1 MLTLHISFFLSFKN
15 KRLSQ
20 CSFPFGCLSVFEL
33 DVVQNQFGCSL
44 EGFGLKYLLPSPRF
58 FVTNYICSSFA
69 TKTFKVNSCCNYC
82 NWFVGKDQ
90 PFISPPE
97 QVHALKVDT

>member
-1 MLTLHISFFLSFKN
+1 MLTLHISFFLLKI
-15 KRLSQ
+15 KGLSQ

-44 EGFGLKYLLPSPRF
+44 EGFGLKYLLPLPWF
-58 FVTNYICSSFA
+58 FVTNYICRSFA

-82 NWFVGKDQ
+82 NWFAGKDQ
-90 PFISPPE
+90 PFISPHE